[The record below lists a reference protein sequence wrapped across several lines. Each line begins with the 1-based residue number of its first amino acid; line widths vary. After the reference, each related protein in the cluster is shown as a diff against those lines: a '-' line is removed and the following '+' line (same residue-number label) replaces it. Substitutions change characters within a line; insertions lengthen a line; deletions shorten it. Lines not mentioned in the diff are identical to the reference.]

1 MIGDFFQPKFSK
13 IEYFGESAFIRI
25 MDITIR
31 RPIPIFFFPFFYFYL
46 SERKSFRYYDNIY
59 FLFTRTS
66 DSHIT
71 QLTFVLDS

>member
-31 RPIPIFFFPFFYFYL
+31 RPIPIFFSLFFTFTFLKESRSAITTIYIFFL
-46 SERKSFRYYDNIY
+46 LERVIHI
-59 FLFTRTS
+59 
-66 DSHIT
+66 SH
-71 QLTFVLDS
+71 S